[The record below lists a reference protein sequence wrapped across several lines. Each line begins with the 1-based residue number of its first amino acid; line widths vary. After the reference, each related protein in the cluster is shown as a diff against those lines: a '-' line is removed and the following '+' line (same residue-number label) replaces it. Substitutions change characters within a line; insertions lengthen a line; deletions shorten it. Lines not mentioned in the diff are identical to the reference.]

1 MPSPRASGARR
12 QRSSTANFFN
22 VLRSFSPIALD
33 SRSQRINREIT
44 APEVRL
50 VAENGDQLGIR
61 SVSEAL
67 RLAEEA
73 NVDLVEIAPLANPP
87 VCKLMDYGKFR
98 YREQKKAH
106 EAKLKQKQIQ
116 VKEIKFRPGTD
127 EGDYKIKLGKLVQF
141 LEEGDKAKVT
151 LRFRGREMAHK
162 EFGERLLQRV
172 QKDLD
177 AVGVVEQ
184 FPRLEGRQMVM
195 VLAPK
200 KKGLPPPK
208 AEKPRQEKPSGSPK
222 PAAAAKVGAKPA
234 RA

>member
-1 MPSPRASGARR
+1 MPSPLVSAARR
-12 QRSSTANFFN
+12 KRSKHGQFFQL
-22 VLRSFSPIALD
+22 LRSFSLID

-50 VAENGDQLGIR
+50 VADNGDQLGIKT
-61 SVSEAL
+61 VTEAL
-67 RLAEEA
+67 RLAEEQ

-177 AVGVVEQ
+177 AVGLVEQ

-200 KKGLPPPK
+200 KKGPPAAKEKVEKPK
-208 AEKPRQEKPSGSPK
+208 AERPKAPSKAAAK
-222 PAAAAKVGAKPA
+222 PAAA
-234 RA
+234 

>member
-1 MPSPRASGARR
+1 VAVRRAPGATPAP
-12 QRSSTANFFN
+12 RSSTAVFFN
-22 VLRSFSPIALD
+22 VLRSFSLIALE
-33 SRSQRINREIT
+33 RSQRINREIT

-50 VAENGDQLGIR
+50 VAENGDQLGIKT
-61 SVSEAL
+61 VVEAL
-67 RLAEEA
+67 KLAEES
-73 NVDLVEIAPLANPP
+73 NVDLVEIAPLAVPP

-127 EGDYKIKLGKLVQF
+127 EGDYKIKLGKLTQF

-162 EFGERLLQRV
+162 EFGERLLERV
-172 QKDLD
+172 RKDLD
-177 AVGVVEQ
+177 AIGVVEQ
-184 FPRLEGRQMVM
+184 FPKLEGRQMVM

-200 KKGLPPPK
+200 KKALPERKEKTAPPK
-208 AEKPRQEKPSGSPK
+208 AAPKKAPSAK
-222 PAAAAKVGAKPA
+222 PAAA
-234 RA
+234 

>member
-1 MPSPRASGARR
+1 MPSPPASKPRR
-12 QRSSTANFFN
+12 KRSSTANFFN
-22 VLRSFSPIALD
+22 VLRRFSLIALD
-33 SRSQRINREIT
+33 SRAQRINREIT

-50 VAENGDQLGIR
+50 VADNGDQLGIKP
-61 SVSEAL
+61 VTEAL
-67 RLAEEA
+67 RLAEEQ
-73 NVDLVEIAPLANPP
+73 NVDLVEIAPLAVPP

-127 EGDYKIKLGKLVQF
+127 EGDYKIKLGKLIQF

-177 AVGVVEQ
+177 AVGLVEQ

-195 VLAPK
+195 VLGPK
-200 KKGLPPPK
+200 KKGPPPSK
-208 AEKPRQEKPSGSPK
+208 VKVEKPKPDKPKVGVKAAAK
-222 PAAAAKVGAKPA
+222 PAAA
-234 RA
+234 

>member
-1 MPSPRASGARR
+1 
-12 QRSSTANFFN
+12 
-22 VLRSFSPIALD
+22 
-33 SRSQRINREIT
+33 
-44 APEVRL
+44 VRL
-50 VAENGDQLGIR
+50 VAENGDQLGIKP
-61 SVSEAL
+61 VLEAL

-127 EGDYKIKLGKLVQF
+127 EGDYKIKLQKLIDF

-162 EFGERLLQRV
+162 EFGERLLERV
-172 QKDLD
+172 RKDLD
-177 AVGVVEQ
+177 AIGVVEQ
-184 FPRLEGRQMVM
+184 YPKLEGRQMVM

-200 KKGLPPPK
+200 KKVEPGAKKEKEASPVS
-208 AEKPRQEKPSGSPK
+208 EKPKKPSPR
-222 PAAAAKVGAKPA
+222 AAAKPA
-234 RA
+234 